1 MSCPPELLEKIK
13 MHRESLRQ
21 GPQHQQWIGE
31 WWARLLPDD
40 RRTFLALA
48 GLDDSIEM
56 ARRPWEQYVTAHREA
71 LMTECKRIQRL
82 VDPIKW
88 A

>member
-21 GPQHQQWIGE
+21 GVPHQQWLCQ
-31 WWARLLPDD
+31 WWANMPVDD

-48 GLDDSIEM
+48 GVDDSLEM
-56 ARRPWEQYVTAHREA
+56 ARRPFEQYTAANRDA
-71 LMTECKRIQRL
+71 LIAECKRIQKL
-82 VDPIKW
+82 VDPMKW